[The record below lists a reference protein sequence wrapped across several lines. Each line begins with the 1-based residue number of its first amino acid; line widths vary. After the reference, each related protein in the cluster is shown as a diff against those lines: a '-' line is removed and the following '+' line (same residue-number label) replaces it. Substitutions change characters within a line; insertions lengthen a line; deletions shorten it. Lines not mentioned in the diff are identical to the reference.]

1 MVSKKTIDE
10 FLLKKNIAVIG
21 VSRKSQKFGNV
32 VYKELKKKDYSPFGV
47 NPNMDEIEGD
57 KCYSSLSELK
67 EKVSSIVIVVPSE
80 QTEKIVKEANE
91 IGVKHIWMQQGSE
104 SEKTITYCDEHEIS
118 VVYKECILMFL
129 EPVNSIH
136 GFHKWIWKV
145 LGKLPK

>member
-1 MVSKKTIDE
+1 MASKKVVDE
-10 FLLKKNIAVIG
+10 FLTIKNIAVVG
-21 VSRKSQKFGNV
+21 VSRNKGKFGNV
-32 VYKELKKKDYSPFGV
+32 IYKELKKKDYSPFGV

-80 QTEKIVKEANE
+80 QTEKIVMEANE
-91 IGVKHIWMQQGSE
+91 IGVKYIWMQQGSE
-104 SEKTITYCDEHEIS
+104 SEKAITYCDEHEIR